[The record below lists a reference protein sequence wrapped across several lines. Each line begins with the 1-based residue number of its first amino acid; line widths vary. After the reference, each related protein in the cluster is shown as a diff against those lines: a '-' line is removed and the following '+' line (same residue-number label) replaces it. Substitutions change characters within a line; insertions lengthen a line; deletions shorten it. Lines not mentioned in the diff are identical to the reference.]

1 MLADNARVE
10 KRFQVARGDTSGQYV
25 ALKTVALSLGLP
37 VVTAIIYR
45 PVQRCTLITA
55 Q

>member
-1 MLADNARVE
+1 ME
-10 KRFQVARGDTSGQYV
+10 KRFQAVRGDTSGQYI

-37 VVTAIIYR
+37 VVIAITHR